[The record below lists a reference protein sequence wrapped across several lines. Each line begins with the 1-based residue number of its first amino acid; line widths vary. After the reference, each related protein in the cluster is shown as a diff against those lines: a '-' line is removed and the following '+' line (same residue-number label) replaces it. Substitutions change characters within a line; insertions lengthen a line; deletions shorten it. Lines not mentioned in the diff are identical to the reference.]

1 MEQIIQENNI
11 NEEAAREFLND
22 CYKGI
27 NLLPNVPAKIT
38 RQIAAA
44 VLNVSM
50 PTIERMLQDNQLK
63 LTRKSLQKYIFDN
76 MLYIRPLQW
85 EDEDQMK
92 AKPRELTPKE
102 KQESE
107 KAFKDIEESIA
118 GLNKIEEDLPG
129 LFSEEDLKQR

>member
-22 CYKGI
+22 CYKGV

-76 MLYIRPLQW
+76 MLYNRPLQW
-85 EDEDQMK
+85 EDE
-92 AKPRELTPKE
+92 
-102 KQESE
+102 
-107 KAFKDIEESIA
+107 EESAEQKEIVEPKKQSAIPENKA
-118 GLNKIEEDLPG
+118 GLFYQDEPS
-129 LFSEEDLKQR
+129 LFSEEDLKQE

>member
-22 CYKGI
+22 CYKGV

-50 PTIERMLQDNQLK
+50 PTIERMLQDNQLT
-63 LTRKSLQKYIFDN
+63 LTRKSLQKYIFEH
-76 MLYIRPLQW
+76 MLCNRPVNW
-85 EDEDQMK
+85 DDEEKMN
-92 AKPRELTPKE
+92 AKPKE
-102 KQESE
+102 MSPEALKEHQ
-107 KAFKDIEESIA
+107 KAFSDIEESIA
-118 GLNKIEEDLPG
+118 DINKIEEDLPG